1 MTQAETAK
9 LIYVIKT
16 TYHKS
21 FERMEDEDF
30 DNLILAWGAV
40 LSDYTYEQCNA
51 GLRIYLASDT
61 KGFPPVPGQIIDCIN
76 RTIPRPESAMTA
88 EEAWAK
94 VRKAVGNSNY
104 NAVEE
109 FADLPPMIQRAVG
122 NAESLRLMAR
132 IPSDDLETVNKSHFV
147 RAYNALN
154 ARAEADAKLPPS
166 LQRLTQ
172 TVSARIDGNTIKGI
186 EEVRE

>member
-1 MTQAETAK
+1 MTQAEIAR

-16 TYHKS
+16 TYHRS
-21 FERMEDEDF
+21 FERMSDEDF

-40 LSDYTYEQCNA
+40 LSDYSYEQCDK

-88 EEAWAK
+88 EEAWAE
-94 VRKAVGNSNY
+94 VRKAAGNSNY
-104 NAVEE
+104 NAEDE
-109 FADLPPMIQRAVG
+109 FQKLPPMIQRAVG
-122 NAESLRLMAR
+122 NTESLRVLGR
-132 IPSDDLETVNKSHFV
+132 IPSDELETVQKSHFV
-147 RAYNALN
+147 RTFNALN

-166 LQRLTQ
+166 LRQLTQ
-172 TVSARIDGNTIKGI
+172 TVSARLDGNNITGI

>member
-1 MTQAETAK
+1 MTRAETTK
-9 LIYVIKT
+9 LLMVIKT
-16 TYHKS
+16 LYYKAYEKVTTEDI
-21 FERMEDEDF
+21 ERM
-30 DNLILAWGAV
+30 ILAWGAV
-40 LSDYTYEQCNA
+40 LSDYTYEQCDK

-109 FADLPPMIQRAVG
+109 FAELPPMIQRAVG

-166 LQRLTQ
+166 LQQLTQ